1 MSNRPATVTQVEIRR
16 AIKAAKREGLQ
27 VVVVKTRDGAS
38 ITIPLSTAADEP
50 LEAEREIVL

>member
-16 AIKAAKREGLQ
+16 AIKAARKEGVE

-38 ITIPLSTAADEP
+38 ITIPLSTGAQEA
-50 LEAEREIVL
+50 LEAEREIAL